1 LNRNNIETALEA
13 LQTDV
18 AAIPDSKIRTTVSGL
33 LNLVEM
39 LYGENETLRDENQ
52 QLKDEI
58 NRLKGEKGKPDIKG
72 KGKKETSDH
81 PITRPKRNV
90 KRAMKITTTRTKRN
104 VDVRPNCSR

>member
-58 NRLKGEKGKPDIKG
+58 NRLKGEKRIN
-72 KGKKETSDH
+72 
-81 PITRPKRNV
+81 RVRV
-90 KRAMKITTTRTKRN
+90 KINSNPA
-104 VDVRPNCSR
+104 VDNQSINRIRGLFRR